1 LPAEFFG
8 TVVPGTASPP
18 LGGECTIIEELAFGR
33 PLPAECVG
41 VGYAVM
47 TEIFNTDV

>member
-18 LGGECTIIEELAFGR
+18 LGGECTIIEELAIGR

-41 VGYAVM
+41 VGHAVM
-47 TEIFNTDV
+47 MGNFGSDV